1 MAEQEELKPEASTS
15 RRVARSS
22 IASVA
27 WQGMAASALITAA
40 SWGVGWFPRNQLSQ
54 LARSGFFIEFRTELI
69 GVLLCIVAMAVGI
82 VWLIRAWLLAR
93 PWVSSIQ
100 SISERQLRGML
111 IAWAAPLLLS
121 FPILSRD
128 VYSYLAQGRMLHA
141 GKSPYSEG
149 VSALPG
155 WFDGGSDGL
164 WAQSPSPYGVLFLV
178 SARVVFFLSGG
189 SPEIGV
195 GLLRVLAVAGL
206 IGCYY
211 ATGWLAKK
219 FGHNPRWAL
228 WAIVGNPLFLLTM
241 IGGVHNDALMIAATF
256 WAFGLARTQRAAWA
270 TLALVL
276 AVSIKPIVLVL
287 LPFLGLAMLPA
298 NPPWRA
304 RMRLWVKL
312 SVLSLGW
319 LLLFGALTNLWFG
332 WLPAMFTSGTA
343 AFPYAPVGL
352 LGSVLGYLGSLF
364 GLNAG
369 LIGSIIF
376 TAFRLLS
383 LYLVARLALAKDT
396 SKPLRLAAWALSAV
410 VLLAPIIQ
418 PWYILWIF
426 ALFFISD
433 QVSWPSE
440 KLMAGL
446 TMLITLAVFVDQLSI
461 EQWHSIWLLKVGAA
475 VLGAVLMFGLVRGD
489 RQVRRMLAS
498 RPLAAG
504 ARES

>member
-1 MAEQEELKPEASTS
+1 MAQDTV
-15 RRVARSS
+15 RRTPLSS
-22 IASVA
+22 LA
-27 WQGMAASALITAA
+27 WQGMAGSALVAAA

-54 LARSGFFIEFRTELI
+54 LARTGFFIEFRTELL
-69 GVLLCIVAMAVGI
+69 GVLVCIAAMALGI
-82 VWLIRAWLLAR
+82 TWLMRAWLLTR
-93 PWVSSIQ
+93 PWVSDTG
-100 SISERQLRGML
+100 SISERQLRGLL
-111 IAWAAPLLLS
+111 IAWGAPLLVS

-141 GKSPYSEG
+141 GKSPYTEG

-178 SARVVFFLSGG
+178 ASRAVFFISGG

-195 GLLRVLAVAGL
+195 GLLRVLAVAGV

-211 ATGWLAKK
+211 ATGWLAAKL
-219 FGHNPRWAL
+219 GHNPRWAL

-241 IGGVHNDALMIAATF
+241 IGGVHNDGLMIAATF
-256 WAFGLARTQRAAWA
+256 WAFGLAVGGRALWA
-270 TLALVL
+270 TLALAL

-298 NPPWRA
+298 NPSLRA
-304 RMRLWVKL
+304 RIAVWTKISAM
-312 SVLSLGW
+312 SAGW

-332 WLPAMFTSGTA
+332 WLPAMFTSGSA

-352 LGSVLGYLGSLF
+352 LGTVLGHLGSIF
-364 GLNAG
+364 GLDPAMIATVVFS
-369 LIGSIIF
+369 L
-376 TAFRLLS
+376 FRLLS
-383 LYLVARLALAKDT
+383 LYLVARLALHGDT
-396 SKPLRLAAWALSAV
+396 SRPLRLAAWALCAV

-440 KLMAGL
+440 RLMAWL
-446 TMLITLAVFVDQLSI
+446 TMAITLVVFVDQLSI
-461 EQWHSIWLLKVGAA
+461 EQWHSIWLLKAGAA
-475 VLGAVLMFGLVRGD
+475 VLGIALMVLLVRVD
-489 RQVRRMLAS
+489 RPVRRMLAS
-498 RPLAAG
+498 APFTAG
-504 ARES
+504 SPGHGA

>member
-1 MAEQEELKPEASTS
+1 MAEQEAVEPGPGRLAASPTLGPL
-15 RRVARSS
+15 V
-22 IASVA
+22 

-54 LARSGFFIEFRTELI
+54 LARSGFFIEFRTELT
-69 GVLLCIVAMAVGI
+69 GVLVCIATMIIGI
-82 VWLIRAWLLAR
+82 LWLLRTWLLAR
-93 PWVSSIQ
+93 PWVSSTE
-100 SISERQLRGML
+100 SISERQLRGLL
-111 IAWAAPLLLS
+111 IAWAAPLLVS

-178 SARVVFFLSGG
+178 LSQGVYVISGG

-195 GLLRVLAVAGL
+195 GLLRLLAVAGV

-211 ATGWLAKK
+211 LTGWLAKK
-219 FGHNPRWAL
+219 MGHNPRWAL

-241 IGGVHNDALMIAATF
+241 IGGVHNDALMIAVTF
-256 WAFGLARTQRAAWA
+256 WAFGLALSRRMLWA
-270 TLALVL
+270 TLALML

-298 NPPWRA
+298 NAPLRERIVMWA
-304 RMRLWVKL
+304 KI
-312 SVLSLGW
+312 SVLSFAW
-319 LLLFGALTNLWFG
+319 LLLFGVLTNLFFG
-332 WLPAMFTSGTA
+332 WLPAMFTSGNA

-352 LGSVLGYLGSLF
+352 LGTIMGYLGSLW

-369 LIGSIIF
+369 IVATVIF
-376 TAFRLLS
+376 TGFRLLS
-383 LYLVARLALAKDT
+383 LYVVARLALAKDT
-396 SKPLRLAAWALSAV
+396 SRPIRLAAWALSAV

-418 PWYILWIF
+418 PWYILWLF

-433 QVSWPSE
+433 QISWPSE

-446 TMLITLAVFVDQLSI
+446 TMLITLVVCVDQLSI
-461 EQWHSIWLLKVGAA
+461 EQWHSVWLLKLGAA
-475 VLGAVLMFGLVRGD
+475 LLGLSLLLIMVRLD
-489 RQVRRMLAS
+489 RPIRQMLRS
-498 RPLAAG
+498 GPHAADT
-504 ARES
+504 RVN